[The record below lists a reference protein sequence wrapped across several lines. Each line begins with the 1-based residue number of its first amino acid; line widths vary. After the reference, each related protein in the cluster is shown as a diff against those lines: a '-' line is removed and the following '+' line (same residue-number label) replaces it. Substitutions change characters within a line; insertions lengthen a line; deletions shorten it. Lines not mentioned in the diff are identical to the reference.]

1 MKTITIDRTFGSGGR
16 EVALRISK
24 MTGVPYFDNDIILR
38 AAEDFGVDVGVLKN
52 YDENYVGSLIYNLS
66 MFSTT
71 NEYEQ
76 SAIYRTYF
84 AVSETVRR
92 LRREHNGGIF
102 IGRCADVILD
112 GECPL
117 VRAFIYSSSME
128 KRVRRTLEQ
137 EDVSDEKAETFIQ
150 RKDKQRRNYYQF
162 FTDNK
167 WGAPTNYD
175 ILLNTSTVDYDK
187 CAEIIIGLAKS
198 GA

>member
-24 MTGVPYFDNDIILR
+24 ITGVPYFDNEIILK

-66 MFSTT
+66 MFSAS

-84 AVSETVRR
+84 AVSETMRK
-92 LRREHNGGIF
+92 LCKENGGGIF
-102 IGRCADVILD
+102 IGRCADVILN
-112 GECPL
+112 EIYPT

-128 KRVRRTLEQ
+128 KRIERTLEL
-137 EDVSDEKAETFIQ
+137 EDVTRNKAETFIQ

-175 ILLNTSTVDYDK
+175 LMLNTATIDYDK
-187 CAEIIIGLAKS
+187 CAQIIIDLAQE
-198 GA
+198 

>member
-24 MTGVPYFDNDIILR
+24 MTGVPYFDNEIILK

-66 MFSTT
+66 MFSAS

-84 AVSETVRR
+84 AVSETMRR
-92 LRREHNGGIF
+92 LCKKNDGGIF
-102 IGRCADVILD
+102 IGRCADVILNEI
-112 GECPL
+112 GPI
-117 VRAFIYSSSME
+117 VRTFIYSSSME
-128 KRVRRTLEQ
+128 KRIERAVEVEEVARN
-137 EDVSDEKAETFIQ
+137 KAEAFVQ

-162 FTDNK
+162 FTDGK

-175 ILLNTSTVDYDK
+175 IMLNTATVDYDT
-187 CAEIIIGLAKS
+187 CAQIIVDLASK
-198 GA
+198 